1 MDRPTPTFPDCIED
15 IRKIRWTRQ
24 DKVLIIGSVANQ
36 HIPATHSMRLLST
49 RKLCL
54 SLEIPSETRSMR
66 QIDLHKLADD
76 ASFNR
81 FHGLVLFWCALIIVF
96 DGYDLSVVGIALPSI
111 MAKMGVDATNAGFM
125 VSSALFGMM
134 FGAIFLGTIADKIGR
149 RWAIAICVGLFSVF
163 TAAAGLANDPVTF
176 GVSRFLAG
184 LGIGGVMP
192 NVVAHM
198 TEYSPKKIRA
208 TLVTLMF
215 SGYAV
220 GGIVAALL
228 GKGLIESYG
237 WQSVFFAAG
246 LPVLLIPLIL
256 KSVPESMPFL
266 LAKGRTEELKN
277 IVGRLDPSYKPSPTD
292 RFVVPA
298 KDRADSAPIK
308 HLFYEG
314 RGFSTVMFW
323 IAFFMCLFMVF
334 ALSSWLT
341 KLMASAGY
349 SLGSALT
356 FVLVL
361 NVGAMVGAIVGGWL
375 ADRFHIKYVLAGMYA
390 LAAISLI
397 LLGYKMPTPVL
408 FLLIGLAGAS
418 TIGTQ
423 IVANAY
429 TGQFYPMAVRST
441 GLGWAL
447 GVGRSGAIL
456 APILIGV
463 LVGMKLPLQQ
473 NFIAIAVPAVIGMIA
488 VLLINHDRSA
498 SEQRADVSSGID
510 PSATVAVTRVE
521 DGMRQHA

>member
-1 MDRPTPTFPDCIED
+1 
-15 IRKIRWTRQ
+15 
-24 DKVLIIGSVANQ
+24 
-36 HIPATHSMRLLST
+36 
-49 RKLCL
+49 
-54 SLEIPSETRSMR
+54 MR

-76 ASFNR
+76 ARFNR

-111 MAKMGVDATNAGFM
+111 MSNMGVDATNAGFM

-134 FGAIFLGTIADKIGR
+134 FGAIFLGTIADRIGR
-149 RWAIAICVGLFSVF
+149 RWAVAICVGLFSIF
-163 TAAAGLANDPVTF
+163 TAAAGLAGDPFTF
-176 GVSRFLAG
+176 GAMRFLAG

-198 TEYSPKKIRA
+198 TEYSPRKIRA

-220 GGIVAALL
+220 GGIIAAIL
-228 GKGLIESYG
+228 GKSFIEAYG

-246 LPVLLIPLIL
+246 LPVLLIPVIL
-256 KSVPESMPFL
+256 KSLPESMPFL
-266 LAKGRTEELKN
+266 LAKGRTEELRK
-277 IVGRLDPSYKPSPTD
+277 IVSKLDPSYQPLAGD

-298 KDRADSAPIK
+298 EDRADSAAIK
-308 HLFYEG
+308 HLFSEG
-314 RGFSTVMFW
+314 RGFSTAMFW

-341 KLMASAGY
+341 KLMAGAGY

-361 NVGAMVGAIVGGWL
+361 NVGAMAGAIGGGWL

-390 LAAISLI
+390 LAAVSLV
-397 LLGYKMPTPVL
+397 LLGYKMPTPALFVL
-408 FLLIGLAGAS
+408 VGLAGAS

-463 LVGMKLPLQQ
+463 LVGMSLPLHQ
-473 NFIAIAVPAVIGMIA
+473 NFIAIAIPAVIGMIA
-488 VLLINHDRSA
+488 VLLIDHGRSA
-498 SEQRADVSSGID
+498 STQHVAA
-510 PSATVAVTRVE
+510 SAEATPAAAKVPAV
-521 DGMRQHA
+521 G

>member
-1 MDRPTPTFPDCIED
+1 
-15 IRKIRWTRQ
+15 
-24 DKVLIIGSVANQ
+24 
-36 HIPATHSMRLLST
+36 
-49 RKLCL
+49 
-54 SLEIPSETRSMR
+54 MR

-81 FHGLVLFWCALIIVF
+81 FHALILFWCALIIVF
-96 DGYDLSVVGIALPSI
+96 DGYDLAVVGIALPSI

-176 GVSRFLAG
+176 GTFRFLAG

-192 NVVAHM
+192 NVVAQM
-198 TEYSPKKIRA
+198 TEYAPKKIRA

-220 GGIVAALL
+220 GGILAAIL
-228 GKGLIESYG
+228 GKGFIESYG

-246 LPVLLIPLIL
+246 LPVILIPFIL
-256 KSVPESMPFL
+256 KFVPESMPFL
-266 LAKGRTEELKN
+266 LAKGRTEELKR
-277 IVGRLDPSYKPSPTD
+277 IASKLDPSYKPSATD
-292 RFVVPA
+292 RFAVPA
-298 KDRADSAPIK
+298 QDRADSAPIK
-308 HLFYEG
+308 HLFYDG

-341 KLMASAGY
+341 KFMANAGY

-361 NVGAMVGAIVGGWL
+361 NVGAMVGAIGGGWL
-375 ADRFHIKYVLAGMYA
+375 ADRFHIKYVLAGMFA
-390 LAAISLI
+390 LAAVSLV

-429 TGQFYPMAVRST
+429 TGQFYPMAVRAT

-463 LVGMKLPLQQ
+463 LVGMSLPLQQ
-473 NFIAIAVPAVIGMIA
+473 NFIAIAIPAVIGMIA

-498 SEQRADVSSGID
+498 SEQRADASAASDPITTSG
-510 PSATVAVTRVE
+510 SARVE
-521 DGMRQHA
+521 AGNLHRHA

>member
-1 MDRPTPTFPDCIED
+1 
-15 IRKIRWTRQ
+15 
-24 DKVLIIGSVANQ
+24 
-36 HIPATHSMRLLST
+36 
-49 RKLCL
+49 
-54 SLEIPSETRSMR
+54 MR
-66 QIDLHKLADD
+66 QIDLHQLADD
-76 ASFNR
+76 ARFNR

-149 RWAIAICVGLFSVF
+149 RWAISICVGLFSVF

-176 GVSRFLAG
+176 GTFRFFAG

-192 NVVAHM
+192 NVVAQM

-220 GGIVAALL
+220 GGIVASLL

-246 LPVLLIPLIL
+246 IPILLIPLIL

-277 IVGRLDPSYKPSPTD
+277 IVGRLDPSYKPLPTD
-292 RFVVPA
+292 QFVVPA

-308 HLFYEG
+308 HLFYDG

-323 IAFFMCLFMVF
+323 VAFFMCLFMVF

-361 NVGAMVGAIVGGWL
+361 NVGAMLGAIVGGWL
-375 ADRFHIKYVLAGMYA
+375 ADRFHIKFVLAGMYA
-390 LAAISLI
+390 LAAISLA

-463 LVGMKLPLQQ
+463 LVGMNLPLQQ
-473 NFIAIAVPAVIGMIA
+473 NFIAIAIPAVIGMIA

-498 SEQRADVSSGID
+498 SERRADVSSGVD
-510 PSATVAVTRVE
+510 PSATVAVVRVE
-521 DGMRQHA
+521 NGMSRHA

>member
-1 MDRPTPTFPDCIED
+1 
-15 IRKIRWTRQ
+15 
-24 DKVLIIGSVANQ
+24 
-36 HIPATHSMRLLST
+36 
-49 RKLCL
+49 
-54 SLEIPSETRSMR
+54 MR

-76 ASFNR
+76 ARFNR

-111 MAKMGVDATNAGFM
+111 MKNMGVDATHAGFM

-134 FGAIFLGTIADKIGR
+134 FGAIFLGTIADRIGR
-149 RWAIAICVGLFSVF
+149 RWAIVICVALFSIF
-163 TAAAGLANDPVTF
+163 TAAAGLAKDPLTF
-176 GVSRFLAG
+176 GAMRFLAG

-198 TEYSPKKIRA
+198 TEYSPRKIRA

-220 GGIVAALL
+220 GGIIAAIL
-228 GKGLIESYG
+228 GKSLIEAYG
-237 WQSVFFAAG
+237 WQSVFFAAA
-246 LPVLLIPLIL
+246 LPVLLIPVIL
-256 KSVPESMPFL
+256 KSLPESMPFL
-266 LAKGRTEELKN
+266 LAKGRSDALKT
-277 IVGRLDPSYKPSPTD
+277 IASKLDPSYQPLATD

-298 KDRADSAPIK
+298 EDKADSAPIQ
-308 HLFYEG
+308 HLFSEG

-361 NVGAMVGAIVGGWL
+361 NVGAMAGAILGGWL
-375 ADRFHIKYVLAGMYA
+375 ADRFHIKYVLAAMYA
-390 LAAISLI
+390 LAAVSLT

-408 FLLIGLAGAS
+408 FVLVGLAGAS

-456 APILIGV
+456 APILIGT
-463 LVGMKLPLQQ
+463 LVGMNLPLQQ
-473 NFIAIAVPAVIGMIA
+473 NFMAIAIPAVIGMVA
-488 VLLINHDRSA
+488 VLFVNHDRSA
-498 SEQRADVSSGID
+498 SAHSEGASAERPQAAASVS
-510 PSATVAVTRVE
+510 VAP
-521 DGMRQHA
+521 GG